1 MRNGRKIANHARM
14 NIRLTSKVSAG
25 KQNFCPAE
33 AFLLTLKQILPDS
46 QKSANYPYRVKEMQN
61 LSTVT
66 KTGQEI
72 IALLFPLSNP
82 SITLIWQATFQTE
95 SSRGCQVI
103 ATNFFATF
111 SSIFPIKPLFWN
123 RGRYIV
129 VTKSAGRM

>member
-61 LSTVT
+61 LSAVT

-72 IALLFPLSNP
+72 IALLFLLSNP

-103 ATNFFATF
+103 ATKNIRLFYHENGL
-111 SSIFPIKPLFWN
+111 KPH
-123 RGRYIV
+123 ISV
-129 VTKSAGRM
+129 

>member
-61 LSTVT
+61 LSAVT

-103 ATNFFATF
+103 ATKNMRLFCHENGL
-111 SSIFPIKPLFWN
+111 KPH
-123 RGRYIV
+123 ISV
-129 VTKSAGRM
+129 

>member
-1 MRNGRKIANHARM
+1 MRNGRKIANHACM
-14 NIRLTSKVSAG
+14 NIRLTSKASAG

-61 LSTVT
+61 LSAVT

-72 IALLFPLSNP
+72 IALLFLLSNP

-95 SSRGCQVI
+95 SSPSHPPVRVFVLGCDGFCACDEISFQ
-103 ATNFFATF
+103 
-111 SSIFPIKPLFWN
+111 LFT
-123 RGRYIV
+123 I
-129 VTKSAGRM
+129 

>member
-61 LSTVT
+61 LSAVT

-72 IALLFPLSNP
+72 IALLFLLSNP

-103 ATNFFATF
+103 ATKNMRLFCHRNGL
-111 SSIFPIKPLFWN
+111 KPH
-123 RGRYIV
+123 ISV
-129 VTKSAGRM
+129 

>member
-61 LSTVT
+61 LSAVT

-95 SSRGCQVI
+95 SSPSHPPVRVFALGCDGFCACDEIRFQ
-103 ATNFFATF
+103 FFT
-111 SSIFPIKPLFWN
+111 I
-123 RGRYIV
+123 
-129 VTKSAGRM
+129 

>member
-61 LSTVT
+61 LSAVT

-72 IALLFPLSNP
+72 IALLFLLSNP
-82 SITLIWQATFQTE
+82 SITLVWQATFQTE

-103 ATNFFATF
+103 ATKNMRLFCHENGL
-111 SSIFPIKPLFWN
+111 KPH
-123 RGRYIV
+123 ISV
-129 VTKSAGRM
+129 

>member
-14 NIRLTSKVSAG
+14 NIRLTSKASAG

-61 LSTVT
+61 LSAVT

-72 IALLFPLSNP
+72 IALLFLLSNP
-82 SITLIWQATFQTE
+82 SITLIWQATF
-95 SSRGCQVI
+95 
-103 ATNFFATF
+103 
-111 SSIFPIKPLFWN
+111 
-123 RGRYIV
+123 
-129 VTKSAGRM
+129 

>member
-61 LSTVT
+61 LSAVT
-66 KTGQEI
+66 KTLMNE
-72 IALLFPLSNP
+72 LLTCYQYLKEHDMLLLYKAYRNGEELPFD
-82 SITLIWQATFQTE
+82 
-95 SSRGCQVI
+95 
-103 ATNFFATF
+103 
-111 SSIFPIKPLFWN
+111 
-123 RGRYIV
+123 
-129 VTKSAGRM
+129 